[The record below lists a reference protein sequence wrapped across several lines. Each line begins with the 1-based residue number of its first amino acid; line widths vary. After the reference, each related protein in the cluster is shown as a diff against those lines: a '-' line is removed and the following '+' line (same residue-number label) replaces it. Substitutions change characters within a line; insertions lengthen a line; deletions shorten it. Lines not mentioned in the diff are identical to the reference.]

1 MIKEFEGLREDEINI
16 LLKAPAYV
24 AILIGGADG
33 TIDKKEYAE
42 AVEILKIKQ
51 SKAREQ
57 LLDYFHEVGKTFKED
72 FDQLIDELPDDV
84 GERTREISA
93 ELRKLNV
100 ILPKIDKTFSIKL
113 YASLKEYAKR
123 IAEASGGVLGYLSV
137 SYEESQLLELKMIH
151 EPKK

>member
-1 MIKEFEGLREDEINI
+1 MIKEFEGLREDEIRT

-33 TIDKKEYAE
+33 KIDKKEHEE
-42 AVEILKIKQ
+42 AINILKIKQ

-57 LLDYFHEVGKTFKED
+57 LLEYFNEVGKTFEKD
-72 FDQLIDELPDDV
+72 FIDLVDELPDDV
-84 GERTREISA
+84 AERTREITS
-93 ELRKLNV
+93 ELKKLN
-100 ILPKIDKTFSIKL
+100 IIFPKIDKAFSIKL
-113 YASLKEYAKR
+113 YASLKELAKR

-137 SYEESQLLELKMIH
+137 SFEESQLVDLKMIH